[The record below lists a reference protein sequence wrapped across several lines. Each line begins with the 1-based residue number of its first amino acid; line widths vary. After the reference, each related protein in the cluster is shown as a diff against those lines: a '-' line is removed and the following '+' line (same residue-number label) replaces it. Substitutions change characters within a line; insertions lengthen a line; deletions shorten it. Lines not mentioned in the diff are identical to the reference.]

1 MNPCSPP
8 PLLCV
13 AALASSLWT
22 VEPEAFLAMAQA
34 PNILWIQTD
43 ETRPDAW
50 GCYGSAWAKT
60 PNLDLLAAHGVVM
73 KNCVCQSPVCTPS
86 RSSQLTCLYPQEC
99 NVLLNDEVAWR
110 DNIFPKGTVT
120 FPEVF
125 AQAGYETVSLGKWH
139 TPNHPTWQHVE
150 QDKLIEKYADF
161 VQMGPGYTDD
171 EFHVVKTPGPGKLN
185 IIIGGTY
192 PSREENPSRIL
203 TNRAIDYL
211 RDRKRD
217 RPFLL
222 RVSHNWPH
230 TPVLPPPPF
239 DRTYQP
245 EEIPIQYFDEQAY
258 RMRAA
263 YDRTIA
269 DAQRMRELTRK
280 QVGEIWKDYMS
291 LCTYVDYE
299 IGRLLAAL
307 RALGLEK
314 DTVIMYSADHGRALG
329 EFGHGQK
336 HTFDDQVW
344 RVPFIWSWPG
354 HLPEDQIRED
364 LCELVDTGR
373 TLLALAGI
381 SKDAPVH
388 WRGRDLFN
396 DPIPARENQI
406 VFGQIGWPNVQAPLF
421 ADPRVT
427 EIRQRFAHAT
437 GMELEASWPIFS
449 MMRVAVRTPRHRMD
463 VSWMRDGRRLS
474 LAESDGN
481 LFDLRSDPFEK
492 RNLWNDPSSRPIVAD
507 LMQKLERWFE
517 GMDKPEAVFGR
528 VF

>member
-1 MNPCSPP
+1 MSQ
-8 PLLCV
+8 
-13 AALASSLWT
+13 T
-22 VEPEAFLAMAQA
+22 

-50 GCYGSAWAKT
+50 GWYGSVWAKT

-73 KNCVCQSPVCTPS
+73 KNCVCQSPVCVPS
-86 RSSQLTCLYPQEC
+86 RSSQLTGLYPQEC
-99 NVLLNDEVAWR
+99 NVLFNNEVAWR

-120 FPEVF
+120 FPEIF
-125 AQAGYETVSLGKWH
+125 ARAGYETVSLGKWH
-139 TPNHPTWQHVE
+139 TPNHPTWE
-150 QDKLIEKYADF
+150 QAKDYELIKKYADF
-161 VQMGPGYTDD
+161 IEMGPGYPD
-171 EFHVVKTPGPGKLN
+171 EKFQVVHRPGIHK

-203 TNRAIDYL
+203 TNQAIDYL
-211 RDRKRD
+211 RDRRRD

-239 DRTYQP
+239 NRTYQP
-245 EEIPIQYFDEQAY
+245 DEIPIQYFDEQAY

-269 DAQRMRELTRK
+269 DAQRMRELTRE
-280 QVGEIWKDYMS
+280 QVREIWKDYMG

-329 EFGHGQK
+329 EFGHGEK
-336 HTFDDQVW
+336 GTFDDQVW

-354 HLPEDQIRED
+354 HLPENQVRED

-381 SKDAPVH
+381 GKDAPVH
-388 WRGRDLFN
+388 WRGRDLFG
-396 DPIPARENQI
+396 DPIPPPENQA
-406 VFGQIGWPNVQAPLF
+406 VFGQIGWPNVHAPLLMEEKVI
-421 ADPRVT
+421 A
-427 EIRQRFAHAT
+427 IRRNLAQVM
-437 GMELEASWPIFS
+437 GMELDAAYPCFS
-449 MMRVAVRTPRHRMD
+449 MMRIAVRTPRNRMD
-463 VSWMRDGRRLS
+463 VSWMKDGRRLS

-481 LFDLRSDPFEK
+481 FFDLRSDPFEK
-492 RNLWNDPSSRPIVAD
+492 RNLWNDPSSRPVID
-507 LMQKLERWFE
+507 QLMKRLEIWFE
-517 GMDKPEAVFGR
+517 GMDKPERIFGLTS
-528 VF
+528 

>member
-1 MNPCSPP
+1 
-8 PLLCV
+8 
-13 AALASSLWT
+13 
-22 VEPEAFLAMAQA
+22 MAQS
-34 PNILWIQTD
+34 PNILWVQTD

-50 GCYGSAWAKT
+50 GWHGSAWAKT

-73 KNCVCQSPVCTPS
+73 KTCVCQSPVCTPS
-86 RSSQLTCLYPQEC
+86 RSSQLTALYPQEC
-99 NVLLNDEVAWR
+99 NVLFNNEVAWR
-110 DNIFPKGTVT
+110 DGIFPQGTIT

-139 TPNHPTWQHVE
+139 TPNHPTWQHAE
-150 QDKLIEKYADF
+150 QDALIPKYADF
-161 VQMGPGYTDD
+161 TDMGSDYPD
-171 EFHVVKTPGPGKLN
+171 EKFHVVHRPGIHK

-192 PSREENPSRIL
+192 PSREENPTRIL
-203 TNRAIDYL
+203 TNRAIDFL

-239 DRTYQP
+239 DRTYLP

-258 RMRAA
+258 RTRAA
-263 YDRTIA
+263 YDRIIA
-269 DAQRMRELTRK
+269 DAQRMRELTRE
-280 QVGEIWKDYMS
+280 QVREIWKDYMG
-291 LCTYVDYE
+291 LCAYVDYE

-329 EFGHGQK
+329 EFGHGEK
-336 HTFDDQVW
+336 CTFDDQVW

-354 HLPEDQIRED
+354 HLPEGQVRED

-373 TLLALAGI
+373 TMLGLAGME
-381 SKDAPVH
+381 KDAPAH

-396 DPIPARENQI
+396 DPILAPENQA
-406 VFGQIGWPNVQAPLF
+406 VFGQIGWPNTHAPLLM
-421 ADPRVT
+421 DPKVIA
-427 EIRQRFAHAT
+427 IRRQLAQVM
-437 GMELEASWPIFS
+437 GMELEKAYPCFNLLR
-449 MMRVAVRTPRHRMD
+449 MAVRTPHHRMD
-463 VSWMRDGRRLS
+463 VSWMKDGRRLS

-481 LFDLRSDPFEK
+481 LFDLESDPFER
-492 RNLWNDPSSRPIVAD
+492 RNLWSDPSSRPVID
-507 LMQKLERWFE
+507 RLMKRLEIWFE
-517 GMDKPEAVFGR
+517 GLDKPEKIFGQIS
-528 VF
+528 

>member
-1 MNPCSPP
+1 
-8 PLLCV
+8 
-13 AALASSLWT
+13 
-22 VEPEAFLAMAQA
+22 MARA
-34 PNILWIQTD
+34 PNVLWIQTD
-43 ETRPDAW
+43 EHRPDSL

-60 PNLDLLAAHGVVM
+60 PNLDLLAAHGVLM

-120 FPEVF
+120 FPEIF
-125 AQAGYETVSLGKWH
+125 ARAGYETVSLGKWH
-139 TPNHPTWQHVE
+139 TPNHPTWQHAE
-150 QDKLIEKYADF
+150 QDKLIEKYASF
-161 VQMGPGYTDD
+161 VDLGPGYSDK
-171 EFHVVKTPGPGKLN
+171 EFHVVKSPDKLH
-185 IIIGGTY
+185 IIYGGTY

-239 DRTYQP
+239 DRTYLA

-258 RMRAA
+258 RLRAA
-263 YDRTIA
+263 YDRTVA
-269 DAQRMRELTRK
+269 DALRMRELTRE
-280 QVGEIWKDYMS
+280 QVRQIWKDYMG

-307 RALGLEK
+307 RALGLDK
-314 DTVIMYSADHGRALG
+314 DTVIMCSADHGRALG
-329 EFGHGQK
+329 EFGHGWK

-354 HLPEDQIRED
+354 HLPENHVRED

-373 TLLALAGI
+373 TLLGLAGI
-381 SKDAPVH
+381 HQQAPAM

-396 DPIPARENQI
+396 DPIPRPEKQA
-406 VFGQIGWPNVQAPLF
+406 VFGQIGWPNAHAPLLMDDKVI
-421 ADPRVT
+421 A
-427 EIRQRFAHAT
+427 IRRNFSQMI
-437 GMELEASWPIFS
+437 GMELEKALPIFS
-449 MMRVAVRTPRHRMD
+449 MLRMAVRTPRYRMD
-463 VSWMRDGRRLS
+463 VSWMKDGRRLS
-474 LAESDGN
+474 LAENDGN

-492 RNLWNDPSSRPIVAD
+492 NNLWNDQASRPIAAA
-507 LMQKLERWFE
+507 LMSKLDAWFE
-517 GMDKPEAVFGR
+517 GMDKPEMIFGPTS
-528 VF
+528 